1 MKALFITEGIDI
13 SAFGKNWF
21 WFFLWGIALLILGIF
36 AIGAATF
43 TTLLS
48 IVLLGF
54 IILIGGIVIILDS
67 FTFWRGR
74 NGFLLH
80 LLMGVLYIVVGCMLI
95 NSPLAG
101 SISLTLLLGIFY
113 LVLGLFRLYYSFS
126 LRSPRWGWNFF
137 NGLISALLGVFILMS
152 WPESSLYIIG
162 LFVGIDLLFCGWA
175 YIMAALSAK
184 AISAK

>member
-1 MKALFITEGIDI
+1 MKSLFLTETIDI
-13 SAFGKNWF
+13 PAFIKNWI
-21 WFFLWGIALLILGIF
+21 WFFLWGMILIILGVC

-48 IVLLGF
+48 VVFLGF
-54 IILIGGIVIILDS
+54 IILISGMIIILDS
-67 FTFWRGR
+67 FTFWRKR
-74 NGFLLH
+74 KGFLLH
-80 LLMGVLYIVVGCMLI
+80 LLMGILYIVVGFMLI

-101 SISLTLLLGIFY
+101 SISLTLLLGLFY

-126 LRSPRWGWNFF
+126 LRAPRWGWNFF
-137 NGLISALLGVFILMS
+137 NGLISALLGMLILMS

-175 YIMAALSAK
+175 YVMAALGAK
-184 AISAK
+184 SMLRS

>member
-1 MKALFITEGIDI
+1 MRSLFLAETIDI
-13 SAFGKNWF
+13 PAFRKNWV
-21 WFFLWGIALLILGIF
+21 WFFLWGIVLILLGMC

-48 IVLLGF
+48 IVFLGF
-54 IILIGGIVIILDS
+54 LILISGIVIILDS
-67 FTFWRGR
+67 VTFWRKR
-74 NGFLLH
+74 KGFLLH
-80 LLMGVLYIVVGCMLI
+80 LIMGILYIFVGLMLI

-113 LVLGLFRLYYSFS
+113 LVLGLFRLYYSSS
-126 LRSPRWGWNFF
+126 LRAPRWGWNFF
-137 NGLISALLGVFILMS
+137 NGLISSLLGILILMS

-175 YIMAALSAK
+175 YVMAALGAK
-184 AISAK
+184 AILSK